1 MAPDRISAVIPARNE
16 ETNIARAVRSV
27 AEQAEVSEIIVVDD
41 QSQDATPE
49 ILRSLQGEIP
59 RLRVLRV
66 GEPPA
71 GWLGKANALAI
82 GAREASG
89 NWLLFTDA
97 DAEHRPGSLGQVLDR
112 ARREHADLVSL
123 SPAQETPTWWE
134 KAVIPFVFA
143 ELARRYRFDR
153 VNDPKST
160 DAAANGQY
168 VLIRRPVYESAGGH
182 EAVHAEIL
190 EDVALARR
198 VKNQGGRILFLPGN
212 GWVRARM
219 YDRFG
224 ALWDGWRK
232 NLYLLWD
239 RSLIQVLSTF
249 ARVWFVDL
257 APPLAVP
264 LGLLLGLAARSLGLV
279 AIGAACL
286 AIAAARRVFYGREL
300 ARLGFE
306 PHLANYGIV
315 GAALFSAL
323 LIESTLAHRWLG
335 SVSWKGRQYS
345 TRSAAL

>member
-1 MAPDRISAVIPARNE
+1 MTPDRVSAVIPARNE
-16 ETNIARAVRSV
+16 EANIARAVRSV
-27 AEQAEVSEIIVVDD
+27 AEQAEVSEIIIVDD
-41 QSQDATPE
+41 HSQDATPA
-49 ILRSLQGEIP
+49 ILRELQQEIP
-59 RLRVLRV
+59 QLRVLRI
-66 GEPPA
+66 GEPPE
-71 GWLGKANALAI
+71 GWLGKTHALAT

-97 DAEHRPGSLGQVLDR
+97 DTEHLPGSLAQVLDR
-112 ARREHADLVSL
+112 AHREHADLVSL

-153 VNDPKST
+153 INDPKSA

-168 VLIRRPVYESAGGH
+168 VLIRRPIYESAGGH
-182 EAVHAEIL
+182 EAVQEQIL

-198 VKNQGGRILFLPGN
+198 VKSRGGRILFLPGD
-212 GWVRARM
+212 GWVRTHM

-249 ARVWFVDL
+249 ARVWFLDL
-257 APPLAVP
+257 APPLGGV
-264 LGLLLGLAARSLGLV
+264 LGLVLGLATGRLEPA

-286 AIAAARRVFYGREL
+286 ALAAFRRFLYGREL
-300 ARLGFE
+300 SRLGFA
-306 PHLANYGIV
+306 PNLANYGIV

-335 SVSWKGRQYS
+335 SVSWKGRDYS
-345 TRSAAL
+345 TRSEAS